1 MKSFHCQTFGCGYW
15 GDDLFF
21 GPRNAMIKPR
31 VSLSP
36 ECELLEARSC
46 WPLGRVPHLPSWGTV
61 VESLSH
67 IEPQLVAQQQNA
79 VIESVE

>member
-1 MKSFHCQTFGCGYW
+1 
-15 GDDLFF
+15 
-21 GPRNAMIKPR
+21 MIKPR
-31 VSLSP
+31 VSLAP

-46 WPLGRVPHLPSWGTV
+46 WPLGHVPSWGTM

-67 IEPQLVAQQQNA
+67 IQPQLVAQQQNA